1 MALSKATKALLR
13 LLSKPDIQVKKNYQ
27 FDRKVVNAANYHRI
41 KHPYE
46 TMDVEIDGENGK
58 IPLRFF
64 FPDAVDGRYP
74 ILLFFHGGGWVL
86 GSIDSYNRTCA
97 QMAKLTRH
105 QVISVDYRLAPE
117 HPFPAAV
124 EDCYRAA
131 QMVFA
136 NAGLLGASADEV
148 TLIGDSAG
156 GNLAAAVSLMMRD
169 RGDYLPKQQIL
180 IYPATYNDHSEN
192 SPFDSIREN
201 GTDYILTAKRVRD
214 YLELY
219 SAGLAE
225 NLQSPYFAPL
235 IADDLSQQPRTL
247 VVTAEFDPLRD
258 EGEAYAAR
266 LREYG
271 NDVELHRIQDAIHGF
286 FTLPAHVPPVE
297 ECYRYI
303 NAFLAKASEVSA
315 DER

>member
-1 MALSKATKALLR
+1 MDLSKATKALLR

-46 TMDVEIDGENGK
+46 TMDVEIAGEHGK

-124 EDCYRAA
+124 EDCYAAA
-131 QMVFA
+131 QMVMA
-136 NAGLLGASADEV
+136 NAGLLGASADQV

-169 RGDYLPKQQIL
+169 RGEYLPRQQIL

-192 SPFDSIREN
+192 SPFASIREN

-219 SAGLAE
+219 SAGRAE
-225 NLQSPYFAPL
+225 NLASPYFAPL
-235 IADDLSQQPRTL
+235 VADDLKCQPRTL
-247 VVTAEFDPLRD
+247 VITAEFDPLRD

-271 NDVELHRIQDAIHGF
+271 NDVELHRIADAIHGF
-286 FTLPAHVPPVE
+286 FTLPARVPPVE
-297 ECYRYI
+297 ESYRYI
-303 NAFLAKASEVSA
+303 NAFLAKGSEVSA

>member
-1 MALSKATKALLR
+1 MALSKATKALLS
-13 LLSKPDIQVKKNYQ
+13 LLSKPDIQVKKNYK

-46 TMDVEIDGENGK
+46 TMDIEIAGQNGK

-97 QMAKLTRH
+97 QMAKLTGY

-131 QMVFA
+131 RMVFA
-136 NAGLLGASADEV
+136 NAGLLGARAGDV

-156 GNLAAAVSLMMRD
+156 GNLAAAVSLMLRD
-169 RGDYLPKQQIL
+169 REGFCPKQQIL
-180 IYPATYNDHSEN
+180 IYPATYNDHSEA
-192 SPFDSIREN
+192 SPFASIREN
-201 GTDYILTAKRVRD
+201 GEDYILTAKRVRD

-219 SAGLAE
+219 SAGREE
-225 NLQSPYFAPL
+225 NLHSPYFAPL
-235 IADDLSQQPRTL
+235 VADDLSHQPRTL
-247 VVTAEFDPLRD
+247 VITAEYDPLRD
-258 EGEAYAAR
+258 EGEAYAQKLKAH
-266 LREYG
+266 G
-271 NDVELHRIQDAIHGF
+271 NDVTLYRIQDAIHGF
-286 FTLPAHVPPVE
+286 FTLPSHVPPVE
-297 ECYRYI
+297 ESYRYI
-303 NAFLAKASEVSA
+303 NAFLAKGIEVKA
-315 DER
+315 DEK